1 MHYPALLRRLIAP
14 LGLGTL
20 LLLTVGCASLSRP
33 PSNVPTEA
41 EERQHI
47 VRVDAN
53 GVLRQVDNQADASE
67 AYTETNLLEPLRDA
81 LLRHPERYPKG
92 VLIFVHGGLN
102 TYHGAHKH
110 FLHLF
115 PLLKEQG
122 YYPLFLLWPSGL
134 AGTYG
139 DHLLNIRQGRRET
152 NGEGRFFSSL
162 TLPLVFAQD
171 LATGLVRTPMT
182 SLETLRSDLQ
192 TAIPARHSWS
202 QEDAISIYRDLQQEG
217 RAVIIGNDYKS
228 GGEMAL
234 RTASYWLTLP
244 SKLATA
250 GPIIDSLGRPAWDD
264 MIRRTYMVYPGTLA
278 DFTSSDT
285 PAASAQQKTLTVPGE
300 KGKLSEIQNAQRLA
314 DQTRVTRKEE
324 ARHSGLATVIKE
336 LERLQR
342 TRSFPTTLVGHSMGT
357 IVLNH
362 VLEVTTLEV
371 ERIIYLAAACTVR
384 DFSGSVLPYL
394 AKHPATH
401 SYNLSLHPM
410 AEDGEWQTA
419 IADLSPRGSLLVW
432 IDNFLSNP
440 VYEQDRTFGRWTNLF
455 MLSPT
460 GNSAIEDILNHRDIG
475 DRIHFRAFGVGSGET
490 PRGAPY
496 QWNQLG
502 ATPPSRPEEFTPH
515 RHGDLAK
522 VEFWD
527 QRVLDGS
534 K

>member
-1 MHYPALLRRLIAP
+1 MPFSAHPRFPTAALLLAAACSFV
-14 LGLGTL
+14 T
-20 LLLTVGCASLSRP
+20 GCTSLSRP
-33 PSNVPTEA
+33 SAQLPSDA

-47 VRVDAN
+47 IRVDAN

-67 AYTETNLLEPLRDA
+67 AYTETNLLGPMRDA
-81 LLRHPERYPKG
+81 LRDHPETYPKG
-92 VLIFVHGGLN
+92 ALIFIHGGLN
-102 TYHGAHKH
+102 TYHGAHEH
-110 FLHLF
+110 FLNLF
-115 PLLKEQG
+115 PKLKAQG

-152 NGEGRFFSSL
+152 NGEGRLFSSL
-162 TLPLVFAQD
+162 TLPLVLAQD
-171 LATGLVRTPMT
+171 FATGLVRTPMT

-192 TAIPARHSWS
+192 TAIPARHAWA
-202 QEDAISIYRDLQQEG
+202 QADAISIYRDLRQDG
-217 RAVIIGNDYKS
+217 RAVTIGNDYKS
-228 GGEMAL
+228 GSEMAV

-244 SKLATA
+244 TKLATA
-250 GPIIDSLGRPAWDD
+250 GPVIDSLGRPAWDD

-278 DFTSSDT
+278 DFSSAETVATSS
-285 PAASAQQKTLTVPGE
+285 QQKTLTIPGE
-300 KGKLSEIQNAQRLA
+300 TKKTSEIQSAQRLA
-314 DQTRVTRKEE
+314 DQTRVTRKDE
-324 ARHSGLATVIKE
+324 ARHSGLATIIKE
-336 LERLQR
+336 LESLQR
-342 TRSFPTTLVGHSMGT
+342 ARSFNVTLVGHSMGT

-362 VLEVTTLEV
+362 VLEGTTLEA
-371 ERIIYLAAACTVR
+371 EKIIYLAAACTVR

-394 AKHPATH
+394 AKHPGTH

-419 IADLSPRGSLLVW
+419 IIDLPPRGSLLVW

-475 DRIHFRAFGVGSGET
+475 DRIHFRAYGVGAGDV
-490 PRGAPY
+490 PRGQQY
-496 QWNQLG
+496 QWNQLSEPLP
-502 ATPPSRPEEFTPH
+502 ARPKEFTPH
-515 RHGDLAK
+515 RHSDLAK
-522 VEFWD
+522 VDFWD
-527 QRVLDGS
+527 QHVLDGT